1 MKKQTYQ
8 TAGKRALLSFL
19 ATHPDRQFTA
29 EELYLTVSSEVSV
42 GKSSVYR
49 QLSLLCEEESVRRFR
64 SDVRGCNVY
73 QYVGTGCD
81 CRDHFHEKC
90 TACGRVVHLD
100 CHATAEFVSH
110 LAGEHGFSVDC
121 GRTILYGVC
130 AECRAKG
137 GVGHG

>member
-1 MKKQTYQ
+1 MKKQQYK
-8 TAGKRALLSFL
+8 TAGKRALVSFL
-19 ATHPDRQFTA
+19 ASHPDRQFTA
-29 EELYLTVSSEVSV
+29 DEVYAAVSADASV

-64 SDVRGCNVY
+64 SDARGRNVY

-90 TACGRVVHLD
+90 TMCGRVVHLD
-100 CHATAEFVSH
+100 CDATAEFVAH
-110 LAGEHGFSVDC
+110 LSLEHGFAVDC

-130 AECRAKG
+130 ADCRERRA
-137 GVGHG
+137 

>member
-1 MKKQTYQ
+1 MKKGQYQ
-8 TAGKRALLSFL
+8 TAGRRALVAFL
-19 ATHPDRQFTA
+19 ASHPDRQFSA
-29 EELYLTVSSEVSV
+29 DELYDAISRETAV

-49 QLSLLCEEESVRRFR
+49 QLSVLCREESVRRFR
-64 SDVRGCNVY
+64 SDARGCNVY

-81 CRDHFHEKC
+81 CREHFHEKC
-90 TACGRVVHLD
+90 TECGRVVHLD

-130 AECRAKG
+130 AECRGKG
-137 GVGHG
+137 GVSRG